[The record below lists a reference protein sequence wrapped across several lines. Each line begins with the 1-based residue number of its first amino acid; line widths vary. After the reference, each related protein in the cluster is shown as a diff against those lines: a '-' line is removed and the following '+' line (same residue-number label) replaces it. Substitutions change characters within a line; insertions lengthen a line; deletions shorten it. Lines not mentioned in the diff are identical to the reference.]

1 MSTKRSA
8 TSCLTATLLFALA
21 AVLNAAPLDA
31 ADDKTIELAKKE
43 GRVSFYTSMGADESK
58 MVVDAFQAKYP
69 AIRVEITRLGSEKL
83 LQRIITES
91 RAGSHLFDAV
101 TNSGMEIHLLGKMKL
116 LGRHM
121 PPEFSSFLP
130 DCRDATF
137 GWADMYSNLRMVAFN
152 TRMVPKDKIPRR
164 YEDITDPMWKGQ
176 IGFPEGQFSWFATM
190 LKVMGEE
197 AGRKFFQGLA
207 RQNLHF
213 RNSQVLV
220 TQFVAA
226 GEFSLG
232 FVYDTQVLRFKK
244 RGAPLDIAPMP
255 FITKN
260 IHPLALAAHAPRPN
274 AAKVFI
280 DYVLSKEGQLL
291 IKNMGRV
298 ISRSDIP
305 QEEFAKVKIVS
316 EDPAIADRLSPVIE
330 EYKKYLH

>member
-1 MSTKRSA
+1 
-8 TSCLTATLLFALA
+8 LTATLLFALA
-21 AVLNAAPLDA
+21 AVLNAADE
-31 ADDKTIELAKKE
+31 KTIELAKKE

-58 MVVDAFQAKYP
+58 MVGDAFQAKFP

-101 TNSGMEIHLLGKMKL
+101 TNSGMEIHMLGKMKL
-116 LGRHM
+116 LARHV

-130 DCRDATF
+130 DSRDASF

-152 TRMVPKDKIPRR
+152 TRMVSKEKIPRR
-164 YEDITDPMWKGQ
+164 YEDLVDPMWKNQ

-274 AAKVFI
+274 AAKVLI
-280 DYVLSKEGQLL
+280 DYVLSKEGQML

-298 ISRSDIP
+298 VSRSDIP
-305 QEEFAKVKIVS
+305 QEEFAKVKIIS
-316 EDPAIADRLSPVIE
+316 EDPAIADRLNPVIE
-330 EYKKYLH
+330 EYKRYLH

>member
-1 MSTKRSA
+1 
-8 TSCLTATLLFALA
+8 
-21 AVLNAAPLDA
+21 
-31 ADDKTIELAKKE
+31 
-43 GRVSFYTSMGADESK
+43 
-58 MVVDAFQAKYP
+58 
-69 AIRVEITRLGSEKL
+69 
-83 LQRIITES
+83 
-91 RAGSHLFDAV
+91 
-101 TNSGMEIHLLGKMKL
+101 
-116 LGRHM
+116 M
-121 PPEFSSFLP
+121 PDS
-130 DCRDATF
+130 RDATF
-137 GWADMYSNLRMVAFN
+137 GWADMYSNLRLVGFN

-190 LKVMGEE
+190 MKVMGEE
-197 AGRKFFQGLA
+197 PGRKFFQGLA

-280 DYVLSKEGQLL
+280 DYVLSKEGQML

-298 ISRSDIP
+298 TSRSDIP
-305 QEEFAKVKIVS
+305 QEEFAKVKIVP
-316 EDPAIADRLSPVIE
+316 EDPAIADRLNPVIE
-330 EYKKYLH
+330 EYNKYLH